1 MTAVLA
7 IAMTLAGDLARNV
20 VDAVPLALP
29 LALVAGTHAATWGAY
44 KDAPYEGYHPLRQ
57 LRTLVVAGV
66 AALVGVMTGIVDAH
80 TVVPAVGVVYALER
94 LATEWWK
101 TIVRVDDQS
110 AYTIPMRLGF
120 RGSPVDVNWIR
131 YGVGALVLATMAGLG
146 VGVNGAQAAAEH
158 AFGGLPWWV
167 LVATVGGLGGWA
179 TAVGGAWKD
188 APVEGFSFW
197 KFLRSPVVAT
207 SWAVP
212 LSLMTNDW
220 LTLCLAAGGLSVFS
234 IETYKTFWTGGRPP
248 GKFANQPLRDHLPAT
263 RHVMGLLHTGAWL
276 MFAAAALRESLSS
289 LAPGLRVADVGLLSA
304 AGSSTWLHLLS
315 APHAVSG
322 AVSSTLVAAGA
333 LLAAVFVLRA
343 NLRLTALSA
352 NSASLAGATAALSVG
367 VGFLPVTGAA
377 AGLGTIATGAAVSVL
392 AATAALVQPR
402 AGRGLWTRGA
412 SPRAP
417 ASLPACSSQLPD
429 WAARRCPGPQVS
441 FSRRC

>member
-1 MTAVLA
+1 MTAVLTVGV
-7 IAMTLAGDLARNV
+7 TLAGDLARNV
-20 VDAVPLALP
+20 VDAVPLTLP

-57 LRTLVVAGV
+57 LRTLVLAGV
-66 AALVGVMTGIVDAH
+66 AAVVGVVTGLIDPH

-120 RGSPVDVNWIR
+120 RGRPVDVNWIR
-131 YGVGALVLATMAGLG
+131 YAVGALVLATMVGLG
-146 VGVNGAQAAAEH
+146 VSVHVTQAAADH

-197 KFLRSPVVAT
+197 KFLRSPAVAT
-207 SWAVP
+207 AWAVP
-212 LSLMTNDW
+212 LSLMTTDW
-220 LTLCLAAGGLSVFS
+220 VTLCLAAGGLAVFS
-234 IETYKTFWTGGRPP
+234 IETYKTFWTGDRPP
-248 GKFANQPLRDHLPAT
+248 GKFANQPLRDQFPGT

-276 MFAAAALRESLSS
+276 VFAAAALRDALDSS
-289 LAPGLRVADVGLLSA
+289 GPGVRVPDVGLLA
-304 AGSSTWLHLLS
+304 GAGSSAWVHLFS

-333 LLAAVFVLRA
+333 LLAAWFVLRA
-343 NLRLTALSA
+343 NVRLTALTAVSTA
-352 NSASLAGATAALSVG
+352 QAGPQSG
-367 VGFLPVTGAA
+367 D
-377 AGLGTIATGAAVSVL
+377 GLGSGISTGGRRSADRRAA
-392 AATAALVQPR
+392 
-402 AGRGLWTRGA
+402 
-412 SPRAP
+412 
-417 ASLPACSSQLPD
+417 
-429 WAARRCPGPQVS
+429 
-441 FSRRC
+441 